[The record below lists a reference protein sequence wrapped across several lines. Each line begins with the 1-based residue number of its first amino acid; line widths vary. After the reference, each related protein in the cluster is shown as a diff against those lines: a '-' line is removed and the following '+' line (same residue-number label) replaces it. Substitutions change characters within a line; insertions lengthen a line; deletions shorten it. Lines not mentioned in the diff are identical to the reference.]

1 MHKEKAAADEAVVLP
16 GTEES
21 RNLEPAA
28 AAEIRELRA
37 QVAEYQRIFDKAAPR
52 LAAFRQLEEIARER
66 KTDPASIA
74 AEAAIEVLKRDQI
87 ELTNQRDNLEKEVA
101 MLLGRKQDEIEI
113 IDDITIE
120 SNNIHQEVGEI
131 LDELMLLKEDAVRLM
146 SEKSDL
152 ELNIQALKLELALLQ
167 EKKVKA
173 KKADKA
179 DQSEDSA
186 NPAPTVTNESS
197 SKETVS
203 KEALASELKPGK
215 ACDFGVEDEN
225 EEEEG
230 RLFDEFFHAQV
241 EHDKARDWM
250 LG

>member
-1 MHKEKAAADEAVVLP
+1 MQREQEAADQAVVLT
-16 GTEES
+16 GTEASQLPETGD
-21 RNLEPAA
+21 

-66 KTDPASIA
+66 KTDPASVA
-74 AEAAIEVLKRDQI
+74 AEAALEVLKRDQI
-87 ELTNQRDNLEKEVA
+87 ELTKQRDDLEKEVA

-113 IDDITIE
+113 IDEITIE
-120 SNNIHQEVGEI
+120 SNDIHQEVGEI
-131 LDELMLLKEDAVRLM
+131 LDELLLLKEDAVRLM
-146 SEKSDL
+146 SEKTDL

-173 KKADKA
+173 KKEVAGLPAAPDA
-179 DQSEDSA
+179 TENPDRSGEPAVSRGSRTED
-186 NPAPTVTNESS
+186 
-197 SKETVS
+197 
-203 KEALASELKPGK
+203 LQPGK
-215 ACDFGVEDEN
+215 ACDFDAEAEN
-225 EEEEG
+225 EDEEG